1 MNERKVI
8 TVTLYESSSLDDYK
22 PGRSI
27 GPGWCVRVGEEYSDS
42 LCWDEMLGQIVSL
55 THPDIEQPRYGMLTA
70 EGWQQRRRDQDR
82 RHVESRRAENWEV
95 DPR

>member
-1 MNERKVI
+1 MI
-8 TVTLYESSSLDDYK
+8 TRRAILLTLYER
-22 PGRSI
+22 PGFVDFDFGDI
-27 GPGWCVRVGEEYSDS
+27 GLGWCVRVGDEYTDG